1 MSYLLIGAIHELHW
15 SIRGWGEG
23 QLKANICQ
31 QGEGGVKVLIAISY
45 KQAGAELCQAQ
56 FKLG

>member
-1 MSYLLIGAIHELHW
+1 MSYLLLGAIHELHW
-15 SIRGWGEG
+15 SIRGWGEGEG

-45 KQAGAELCQAQ
+45 KYIN
-56 FKLG
+56 KLFNN